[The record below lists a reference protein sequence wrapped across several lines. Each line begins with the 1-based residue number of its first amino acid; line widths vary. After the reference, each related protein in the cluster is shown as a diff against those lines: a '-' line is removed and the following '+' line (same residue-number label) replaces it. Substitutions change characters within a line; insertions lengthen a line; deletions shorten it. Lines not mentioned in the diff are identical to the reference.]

1 MMWPVF
7 IANIAFSIALGCDY
21 EIFSFE
27 GIHEA
32 YYETVDSGKEI
43 DKETYKNIIHKGS
56 NNILVVLT
64 AGFIMIISF
73 TGLLCSSLDLLLEV
87 GTCLIMDLIYD
98 CFILIPVLVPGSA
111 YLAG

>member
-27 GIHEA
+27 GIHET
-32 YYETVDSGKEI
+32 YYEAVDNGEDI
-43 DKETYKNIIHKGS
+43 DKDKFKKIISKGS

-87 GTCLIMDLIYD
+87 GTCLIMDLLYD

-111 YLAG
+111 YLCG